1 MAHKKS
7 TSTSAKILYRPV
19 GLLGS
24 VAAGALSGLL
34 FKQIWKLVSP
44 SHQEES
50 PKALE
55 SEFPLR
61 EILLAAAL
69 QGALYATVKALV
81 DRGGARAFEK
91 TFGEWPGD

>member
-1 MAHKKS
+1 MPHSKT
-7 TSTSAKILYRPV
+7 TSTSAKILYRPI
-19 GLLGS
+19 GLMSGIVS
-24 VAAGALSGLL
+24 GALAGVL
-34 FKQIWKLVSP
+34 FKQIWKVASP
-44 SHQEES
+44 SHSKEA

-61 EILLAAAL
+61 EILIAAAL

-91 TFGEWPGD
+91 TLGEWPGD

>member
-1 MAHKKS
+1 MPHSKS

-19 GLLGS
+19 GLMSGIVS
-24 VAAGALSGLL
+24 GALAGVL
-34 FKQIWKLVSP
+34 FKQIWKVASP
-44 SHQEES
+44 SHS
-50 PKALE
+50 KDTPKALE

-61 EILLAAAL
+61 EIVLAAAL

>member
-1 MAHKKS
+1 MPHSKS

-19 GLLGS
+19 GLMSGIVS
-24 VAAGALSGLL
+24 GALAGVL
-34 FKQIWKLVSP
+34 FKQIWKVASP
-44 SHQEES
+44 SPS
-50 PKALE
+50 KDTPKALE

-61 EILLAAAL
+61 EIVLAAAL

>member
-1 MAHKKS
+1 MAHRKP

-19 GLLGS
+19 GLMSGIVS
-24 VAAGALSGLL
+24 GALAGVL
-34 FKQIWKLVSP
+34 FKQIWKVASP
-44 SHQEES
+44 SHS
-50 PKALE
+50 RDTPKALE

-61 EILLAAAL
+61 EIVLAAAL

>member
-1 MAHKKS
+1 MPHSKS

-19 GLLGS
+19 GLMSGIVS
-24 VAAGALSGLL
+24 GALAGVL
-34 FKQIWKLVSP
+34 FKQIWKVASP
-44 SHQEES
+44 SHS
-50 PKALE
+50 KDTPKALE

-61 EILLAAAL
+61 EIVLAAAL

-81 DRGGARAFEK
+81 DRGGARAFEE

>member
-1 MAHKKS
+1 MPHSKS

-19 GLLGS
+19 GLMSGIVS
-24 VAAGALSGLL
+24 GALAGVL
-34 FKQIWKLVSP
+34 FKQIWKVASP
-44 SHQEES
+44 SHS
-50 PKALE
+50 KDTPKALE

-61 EILLAAAL
+61 EIVLAAAL
-69 QGALYATVKALV
+69 QGALYATVKALG

>member
-1 MAHKKS
+1 MAHEKT
-7 TSTSAKILYRPV
+7 TSTSAKILYRPI
-19 GLLGS
+19 GLLSG
-24 VAAGALSGLL
+24 VASGAVAGIL
-34 FKQIWKLVSP
+34 FKQIWKRAASE
-44 SHQEES
+44 HTDDT

-61 EILLAAAL
+61 QIVLAAAI

-91 TFGEWPGD
+91 VFGEWPGD